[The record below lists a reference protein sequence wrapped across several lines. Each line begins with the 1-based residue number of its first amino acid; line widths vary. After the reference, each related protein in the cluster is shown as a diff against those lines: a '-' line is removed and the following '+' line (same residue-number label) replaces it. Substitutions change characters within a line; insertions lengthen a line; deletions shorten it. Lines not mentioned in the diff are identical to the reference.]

1 MVDSIRDQVD
11 SCILMCHF
19 SAFDEKSSEDLNG
32 GSQKISALYHTFRA
46 DVEHAVKDNWNW
58 VSMSITL
65 KRKLKNSEKLQKEF
79 EKTFL

>member
-46 DVEHAVKDNWNW
+46 DVEHAV
-58 VSMSITL
+58 
-65 KRKLKNSEKLQKEF
+65 
-79 EKTFL
+79 

>member
-1 MVDSIRDQVD
+1 MQKVHSILQFYIQFYKTRIDVTNSVVDSIRDQVD

-46 DVEHAVKDNWNW
+46 DVEHAV
-58 VSMSITL
+58 
-65 KRKLKNSEKLQKEF
+65 
-79 EKTFL
+79 